1 MSTPV
6 KRVLDLDARL
16 GPAGPPPRT
25 HRRRGRDLRWRG
37 ARIFTSAGAVFA
49 LVLSS
54 FLTLTSCSAAQGS
67 SPPAWHVVTS
77 PSFGSGGSRLTG
89 VTAVAPNDFW
99 AVGYYRP
106 LPQENTQPLIEHWD
120 GKYWTTAPSPNFAS
134 ELSSPSGYGSLNVLS
149 SVAAVSASDIWAVG
163 QYGPASSASV
173 QPLIEHWDGTSW
185 QTVPSPSQQQGDG
198 LLNAVAAVS
207 TSDVWAV
214 GQSRTRHD
222 SSYRTLIEHWDGT
235 SWKTVPS
242 ANYET
247 SLGADSGAE
256 LTGVAAVSASDIW
269 AVGDFSSWPTGQP
282 PVQTVTLIEHW
293 DGTSWKRM
301 TSPNQESLHYGPNN
315 ELTGVAAVSA
325 SDVWAVGEYSPDL
338 CAPASCVPS
347 SNYLSQTLIEH
358 WNGTNWKIVPS
369 PNKGGNGHLNGVG
382 VISAS
387 NIWAVGGFLVD
398 SGAGPNPRR
407 TLAEQW
413 DGTGWNIISCPS
425 VSGPSQTP
433 IDNALQG
440 VAADS
445 AGALWAVGAFG
456 DFIPGP
462 NGPEQTLVM
471 QRS

>member
-1 MSTPV
+1 MSTLE

-16 GPAGPPPRT
+16 GPAAPPPRT

-54 FLTLTSCSAAQGS
+54 LLTLTSCSAAQGS

-77 PSFGSGGSRLTG
+77 PSFGSGGSQLTG

-106 LPQENTQPLIEHWD
+106 LPQANTQPLIEHWD
-120 GKYWTTAPSPNFAS
+120 GKYWTTAPSPNYAS

-149 SVAAVSASDIWAVG
+149 
-163 QYGPASSASV
+163 
-173 QPLIEHWDGTSW
+173 
-185 QTVPSPSQQQGDG
+185 
-198 LLNAVAAVS
+198 
-207 TSDVWAV
+207 
-214 GQSRTRHD
+214 
-222 SSYRTLIEHWDGT
+222 
-235 SWKTVPS
+235 
-242 ANYET
+242 
-247 SLGADSGAE
+247 
-256 LTGVAAVSASDIW
+256 GVAAVSASDIW

-282 PVQTVTLIEHW
+282 PGQTVTLIEHW

-301 TSPNQESLHYGPNN
+301 TSPNQESLHFGPNN

-338 CAPASCVPS
+338 CAPVSCVPS

-398 SGAGPNPRR
+398 SGAGPSPKRA
-407 TLAEQW
+407 LAEQW
-413 DGTGWNIISCPS
+413 DGTGWNIISCPN

-445 AGALWAVGAFG
+445 AGALWAVGTFG

-471 QRS
+471 QRP